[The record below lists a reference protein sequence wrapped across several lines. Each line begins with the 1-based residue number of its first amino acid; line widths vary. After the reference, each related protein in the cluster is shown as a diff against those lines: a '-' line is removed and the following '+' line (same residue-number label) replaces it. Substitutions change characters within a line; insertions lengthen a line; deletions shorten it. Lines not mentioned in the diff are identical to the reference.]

1 MKMKWSWLDLIT
13 WPIYGRPWKIIRVL
27 SAIITR
33 LIKFAVLCVSDRS
46 AHDAPP
52 HSFFIIIKA
61 APCLHSIQVAA
72 KVDWQ
77 EVAGDRPHCY
87 TPLCYTFIRGQ
98 HSCWLLEKKNWP
110 RQQRVCCSFVL
121 SKRERYDNGIKGC
134 TFRRRSREWVYY
146 LIGGRGKER
155 WIFNCNTCTERAVCW
170 CGFPTL

>member
-1 MKMKWSWLDLIT
+1 M
-13 WPIYGRPWKIIRVL
+13 VL
-27 SAIITR
+27 VYKRNENEVIVAGFDNLANLLPALQNNKGFISYIITC

-87 TPLCYTFIRGQ
+87 TPLFYIFIRGQ
-98 HSCWLLEKKNWP
+98 HSCWKKKTLAETTE
-110 RQQRVCCSFVL
+110 SVL
-121 SKRERYDNGIKGC
+121 QLRFIK
-134 TFRRRSREWVYY
+134 TRK
-146 LIGGRGKER
+146 I
-155 WIFNCNTCTERAVCW
+155 
-170 CGFPTL
+170 